1 MTTNEECMEITLNI
15 VEKWILYKNMEKRS
29 TLSEEYGELVRYLV
43 DMSQSDWAIVE
54 KWVFYKNSEPES
66 ALHKEHERLVKE
78 LVDLSEYGWS
88 IEPEFLDRWE
98 KVKDMEKSITE
109 EQQAISKKHDIVL
122 TASFEELLQIIF
134 VDWFMYYDDE
144 FDTINRAKER
154 LKEVCPH
161 EKIVD
166 DYVEVDIERGESISY
181 CDLCY
186 KVIE

>member
-1 MTTNEECMEITLNI
+1 MTTNESCMEITLNI
-15 VEKWILYKNMEKRS
+15 VEKWILYKNMEERS
-29 TLSEEYGELVRYLV
+29 ALSEEYGELARYLV

-54 KWVFYKNSEPES
+54 KWVFYKNSEPDS
-66 ALHKEHERLVKE
+66 ALHKEYEGSVKE
-78 LVDLSEYGWS
+78 LVDLSEYGWK

-98 KVKDMEKSITE
+98 KVKEMEKTIG
-109 EQQAISKKHDIVL
+109 KKYDVVL

-134 VDWFMYYDDE
+134 VDWFLYYDDE

-161 EKIVD
+161 KKIVD
-166 DYVEVDIERGESISY
+166 DYVEVDIERGESIGY